1 MNDFDRELG
10 RELRRILDPISAA
23 PIPPR
28 RAIESRGTVRKLL
41 GGTGAALGIKVLTG
55 AVAAAAAITVAG
67 AATTGSLNPQ
77 TWGQRVNHQ
86 VQVCKAT
93 VQDSGTP
100 GGIGQCVSQLA
111 QQHGSTA
118 TDSKANGAGQS
129 AKAKGRSGGNPS
141 PNANS
146 NGGGGKQGKNTGG
159 TTGHADTSGTGQG
172 TNSEPTDPSGGG
184 HPPVHISPGP

>member
-1 MNDFDRELG
+1 MNDFDRELEH
-10 RELRRILDPISAA
+10 ELWRILDPISAA

-28 RAIESRGTVRKLL
+28 RAIESRAKVRMLL

-55 AVAAAAAITVAG
+55 VVAAAAAITVAG

-77 TWGQRVNHQ
+77 SWGQRVDHQ

-93 VQDSGTP
+93 VQDSGHAA
-100 GGIGQCVSQLA
+100 GIGQCVSQLA

-118 TDSKANGAGQS
+118 GSSNANGSGQS
-129 AKAKGRSGGNPS
+129 AKAKGRSEGN

-146 NGGGGKQGKNTGG
+146 NSKGGNQGKNTGG
-159 TTGHADTSGTGQG
+159 AAGHADTGGSGQG
-172 TNSEPTDPSGGG
+172 SNSEPTDPSGGG